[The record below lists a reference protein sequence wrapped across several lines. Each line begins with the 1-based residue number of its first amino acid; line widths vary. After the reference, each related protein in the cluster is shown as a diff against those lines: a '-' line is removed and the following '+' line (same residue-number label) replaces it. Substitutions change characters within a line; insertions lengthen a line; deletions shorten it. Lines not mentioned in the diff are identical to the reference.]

1 MHIIFKPQKGSGQAT
16 LCIDREN
23 QHVEVMTDL
32 PPHEVGPWLEP
43 LLLSMGI
50 KSIPY
55 TVVPNDRVQEWM
67 GAGWEVVAATV
78 MVKRKI

>member
-1 MHIIFKPQKGSGQAT
+1 
-16 LCIDREN
+16 
-23 QHVEVMTDL
+23 MTDL